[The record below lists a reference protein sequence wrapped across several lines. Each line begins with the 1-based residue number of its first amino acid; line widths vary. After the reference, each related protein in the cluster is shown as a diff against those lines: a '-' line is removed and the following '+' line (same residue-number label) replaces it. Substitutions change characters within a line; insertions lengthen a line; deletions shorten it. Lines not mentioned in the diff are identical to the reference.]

1 MRSLALLILITLI
14 LSCHRKTTSA
24 VVITDDELRALNYI
38 PAKVVLQTELDGCG
52 FMLALEDGKML
63 EPTNLNDSLKQDRLR
78 LWVKYHTKKNAMSV
92 CMMGTPIVIDDAKY
106 LR

>member
-1 MRSLALLILITLI
+1 MKNLALFILIAFA
-14 LSCHRKTTSA
+14 LSCHKKAQST
-24 VVITDDELRALNYI
+24 VVITDEELRASNYI

-63 EPTNLNDSLKQDRLR
+63 EPANLNDTLKQDRLR

-92 CMMGTPIVIDDAKY
+92 CMMGIPIVIDDVKY